1 MELTPVTA
9 FGLVVALVGF
19 ESLHRLQERFGRTDG
34 TLADHAWKWV
44 VPALVVLVVV
54 AEGKSFAS
62 IGWHV
67 ESAWT
72 LLWQVGVGLAAMLG
86 SNLFLAPL
94 WARVGDGGE
103 SLAEG
108 IGSFASLSVTERL
121 FVAATAG
128 VTEEIPYHGYAVERI
143 AALTGSL
150 PLAGVV
156 SFLAFTLGH
165 LGETWDR
172 QAVLRIAQPA
182 LVTTLLYLWFRSLP
196 ALIAIHALND
206 AIGLLVAD
214 RYVLD
219 DEADEEETAS
229 VVRWLDGE

>member
-19 ESLHRLQERFGRTDG
+19 ESLHRLRDRFGWAGG
-34 TLADHAWKWV
+34 TLSDHAWKWV
-44 VPALVVLVVV
+44 VPAIILLVVA
-54 AEGKSFAS
+54 AEGATPAS
-62 IGWHV
+62 IGWRV
-67 ESAWT
+67 ESTA
-72 LLWQVGVGLAAMLG
+72 LLVWRVGVGLAAMLG
-86 SNLFLAPL
+86 TNLLLAPL

-108 IGSFASLSVTERL
+108 IGSFAALSVPERL

-128 VTEEIPYHGYAVERI
+128 VTEEIPYHGYAVERL
-143 AALTGSL
+143 AALTGSV
-150 PLAGVV
+150 PFAGVV
-156 SFLAFTLGH
+156 AFFAFTLGH
-165 LGETWDR
+165 LGDTWDR

-206 AIGLLVAD
+206 AVGLLVAD
-214 RYVLD
+214 RYAPD
-219 DEADEEETAS
+219 PDEEEETPS
-229 VVRWLDGE
+229 VVRWLE